1 MQEQCTNT
9 MATNKHATI
18 RYRAL
23 DKCFSNP
30 GKRYYI
36 EELLESCNEALFEYD
51 DKTDGIKKRQLY
63 EDIKFMI
70 SPQGYSAPIIK
81 EKDGR
86 RAFYRYDDRNFSI
99 NSQPINDN
107 EIAELKSAM
116 LLLNRFKGMPQFEWV
131 NEVLPKIDQSF
142 KLSNQEQEIISF
154 QSNEFLK
161 GMEFIS
167 PLFKYIQNKQSLKI
181 TYQSFKSD
189 TAETAVFHPYYLKQY
204 NSRWFLIGK
213 HNDYSNLTNYALDRI
228 KKIEQ
233 VSAKYDDSQIVNFDE
248 YFDDFIGVSKTI
260 DKELIKITLKATVSL
275 APYIKTKPLHGSQKS
290 VLDDDNGFTF
300 SIEVIP
306 NYELYKLIQSFGEE
320 LTVLEPT
327 DIKLIIKNKLQLN
340 LANYN

>member
-1 MQEQCTNT
+1 MQVQCTNT

-23 DKCFSNP
+23 DKCFSNS

-36 EELLESCNEALFEYD
+36 EDLLEACNKALFEYD
-51 DKTDGIKKRQLY
+51 YKTDGIKKRQLY

-70 SPQGYSAPIIK
+70 SSQGYSAPIIK

-86 RAFYRYDDRNFSI
+86 RAFYKYEDSNFSI
-99 NSQPINDN
+99 NKQPINEN

-167 PLFKYIQNKQSLKI
+167 PLFKFIQNKQTLKI
-181 TYQSFKSD
+181 TYQSFNSD
-189 TAETAVFHPYYLKQY
+189 TATIAIFHPYYLKQY
-204 NSRWFLIGK
+204 NNRWFLIGK
-213 HNDYSNLTNYALDRI
+213 HNDYNNLTNYALDRI
-228 KKIEQ
+228 QKIEEA
-233 VSAKYDDSQIVNFDE
+233 SNKYDDSQIVDFDE
-248 YFDDFIGVSKTI
+248 YFDDFIGVSKNT
-260 DKELIKITLKATVSL
+260 DKELIKITLKATKSL

-290 VLDDDNGFTF
+290 ILDNDNGFTF

-306 NYELYKLIQSFGEE
+306 NFEFYKLIQSFGED
-320 LTVLEPT
+320 LIVLEPT
-327 DIKLIIKNKLQLN
+327 DIKLIIKNKLKLN
-340 LANYN
+340 LKNYD

>member
-1 MQEQCTNT
+1 

-18 RYRAL
+18 RYRTL
-23 DKCFSNP
+23 DKCFSNS

-36 EELLESCNEALFEYD
+36 EDLLESCNKALFEYD
-51 DKTDGIKKRQLY
+51 DKTNGIKKRQLY

-70 SPQGYSAPIIK
+70 SSQGYSAPIIK

-86 RAFYRYDDRNFSI
+86 RAFYRYEDSNFSI

-116 LLLNRFKGMPQFEWV
+116 LLLSRFKGMPQFEWV

-142 KLSNQEQEIISF
+142 KLSKQEQEIISF

-189 TAETAVFHPYYLKQY
+189 TAVTSIFHPYYLKQY
-204 NSRWFLIGK
+204 NNRWFLIGK
-213 HNDYSNLTNYALDRI
+213 HSDYSNLTNYALDRI
-228 KKIEQ
+228 KEIEET
-233 VSAKYDDSQIVNFDE
+233 SIKYDDSQIVNFDDF
-248 YFDDFIGVSKTI
+248 FDDFIGVSKTT
-260 DKELIKITLKATVSL
+260 DKELIKITLKASISL
-275 APYIKTKPLHGSQKS
+275 APYIKTKPLHSSQKRI
-290 VLDDDNGFTF
+290 LEDERGFTF
-300 SIEVIP
+300 SIEIIP
-306 NYELYKLIQSFGEE
+306 NYELYKLIQSFGED
-320 LTVLEPT
+320 LTVLKPT

-340 LANYN
+340 LRNYD